1 MSNSLTRATATR
13 LLAERLTREV
23 VVSNLGQASLDL
35 QQIADR
41 PLNCYT
47 FGAMGQCSSVALGIA
62 LARPDVRVV
71 CLDGDGSLLMN
82 LGSLC
87 TIATVAPRNYA
98 LVVWDNEVH
107 QTTGG
112 QPTATAARSSL
123 AGIARGAGIEKALDA
138 RTEEELRRAYD
149 RIFTEDGPLVVSVK
163 VMPGRAEGRLDR
175 DVVGHARRFARALA
189 ALPASEPARS

>member
-1 MSNSLTRATATR
+1 MSAPLSRAAATR

-47 FGAMGQCSSVALGIA
+47 FGAMGQCSSIALGIA
-62 LARPDVRVV
+62 LARPDVRVI

-87 TIATVAPRNYA
+87 TIANQAPRNYA
-98 LVVWDNEVH
+98 LIIWDNEVH

-123 AGIARGAGIEKALDA
+123 AGIARGAGIDKAIEV
-138 RTEEELRRAYD
+138 RTEDELRRAYD
-149 RIFTEDGPLVVSVK
+149 RVLGEDGPLVVCAK
-163 VMPGRAEGRLDR
+163 VIKGRAEGRLDR
-175 DVVGHARRFARALA
+175 DVVGHARRFAQALA
-189 ALPASEPARS
+189 ALPIA

>member
-1 MSNSLTRATATR
+1 MSALLTRAAATR
-13 LLAERLTREV
+13 LLSARLTREV

-47 FGAMGQCSSVALGIA
+47 FGAMGQCSSIALGIA

-87 TIATVAPRNYA
+87 TIATEAPRNYA

-123 AGIARGAGIEKALDA
+123 AAIARGAGIDKAMEV
-138 RTEEELRRAYD
+138 RTEEELGRAYD
-149 RIFTEDGPLVVSVK
+149 RMLAEDGPFVVCVK
-163 VMPGRAEGRLDR
+163 VEKGRAEGRLDR
-175 DVVGHARRFARALA
+175 DVVGHARRFAQALA
-189 ALPASEPARS
+189 ALPVA

>member
-1 MSNSLTRATATR
+1 MTRATATR
-13 LLAERLTREV
+13 LLVQRLRHEV
-23 VVSNLGQASLDL
+23 VVSNLGQATVDL
-35 QQIADR
+35 QRLGDR

-47 FGAMGQCSSVALGIA
+47 FGSMGQCSSIGLGIA

-107 QTTGG
+107 MTTGG
-112 QPTATAARSSL
+112 QPTATAFRSSL
-123 AGIARGAGIEKALDA
+123 AGLARGAGIEQVLEPKDEA
-138 RTEEELRRAYD
+138 ELGRAYD
-149 RIFTEDGPLVVSVK
+149 RILGEDGPWVVPVK
-163 VMPGRAEGRLDR
+163 VEKGRSEGRLDR
-175 DVVGHARRFARALA
+175 DVVGYTRRFVQALA
-189 ALPASEPARS
+189 GSRGGS

>member
-1 MSNSLTRATATR
+1 MSAPLTRAAATR
-13 LLAERLTREV
+13 LLAERLTGEV
-23 VVSNLGQASLDL
+23 VVANLGQASLDL

-47 FGAMGQCSSVALGIA
+47 YGAMGQCSSIGLGIA

-87 TIATVAPRNYA
+87 TIATEAPRNYA

-112 QPTATAARSSL
+112 QPTATAARTSL
-123 AGIARGAGIEKALDA
+123 AAIARGAGIDKSMEV
-138 RTEEELRRAYD
+138 RSEEELAPAYD
-149 RIFTEDGPLVVSVK
+149 RILGEDGPFVVSVK
-163 VMPGRAEGRLDR
+163 VSKGRSEGRLDR
-175 DVVGHARRFARALA
+175 DVVGHARRFRQALA
-189 ALPASEPARS
+189 AVPVASR